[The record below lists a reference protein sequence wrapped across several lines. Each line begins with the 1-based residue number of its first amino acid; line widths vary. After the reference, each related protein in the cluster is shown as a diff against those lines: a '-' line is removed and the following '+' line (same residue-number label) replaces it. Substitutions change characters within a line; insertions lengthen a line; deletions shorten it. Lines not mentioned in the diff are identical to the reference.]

1 MLIPGVALV
10 VKNSVGKHGQTNEA
24 IQPEKDASY
33 ETTSAKRLREL
44 SEDSKL
50 EALVAKNPVTTSIG

>member
-1 MLIPGVALV
+1 MAKQMKQYSL
-10 VKNSVGKHGQTNEA
+10 K
-24 IQPEKDASY
+24 KDASY

-50 EALVAKNPVTTSIG
+50 ESLVAKNPVTTSIG